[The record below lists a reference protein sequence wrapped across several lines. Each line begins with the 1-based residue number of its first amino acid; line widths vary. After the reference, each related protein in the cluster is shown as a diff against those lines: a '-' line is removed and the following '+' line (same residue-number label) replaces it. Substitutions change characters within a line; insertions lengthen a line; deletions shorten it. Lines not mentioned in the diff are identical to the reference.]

1 MAYPFH
7 TGCRSALSSGGLL
20 LLLLVAAGCA
30 TSSSSVR
37 PDTQSA
43 SERDTEHRLRAEV
56 EEWRGTPYVIG
67 GNSRSGIDCSGLV
80 QTFYADLFDVD
91 LPRTTEDQVRQGRA
105 VAKDDLQTGDLVFFR
120 PTGRTRHVGIYLSDG
135 AFAHASTS
143 RGVTISHL
151 DRSYWR
157 RSYWTARRVLADAPT
172 DVSEPVADSND
183 VAPPSQPTTSS
194 SSRTGW

>member
-1 MAYPFH
+1 M
-7 TGCRSALSSGGLL
+7 
-20 LLLLVAAGCA
+20 
-30 TSSSSVR
+30 
-37 PDTQSA
+37 
-43 SERDTEHRLRAEV
+43 EHRLRAEV

-67 GNSRSGIDCSGLV
+67 GNSQRGIDCSGLV
-80 QTFYADLFDVD
+80 QTLFVDLFGVD
-91 LPRTTEDQVRQGRA
+91 LPRTTEDQVRKGRS
-105 VAKDDLQTGDLVFFR
+105 VNRDELQTGDLVFFR
-120 PTGRTRHVGIYLSDG
+120 PAGRTRHVGIYLSDG

-172 DVSEPVADSND
+172 EEPEPEANPDD
-183 VAPPSQPTTSS
+183 VAPPSQTTSPS